1 MTTATPDSVGL
12 GELKLYSVKE
22 TMTLL
27 NLGKTTIF
35 EQIRTGRLRSVKRGR
50 SRLIPATA
58 IREYIALLEK
68 EAQEA
73 A

>member
-1 MTTATPDSVGL
+1 MTTATPDSVGPD
-12 GELKLYSVKE
+12 ELKLYSVKE

-27 NLGKTTIF
+27 NLGKTTVF

-68 EAQEA
+68 ESQEA